1 MNLEIQ
7 NLNFLLLFV
16 AEENLLLLEI
26 LWHCF
31 TVVCYHGN
39 TCYYGSYYGNT
50 CYYGSYHG
58 NTVLWVLCVR
68 LHFSL
73 INTLTASNSFQYI
86 YR

>member
-31 TVVCYHGN
+31 TVVCYRGD
-39 TCYYGSYYGNT
+39 T

-73 INTLTASNSFQYI
+73 INT
-86 YR
+86 

>member
-31 TVVCYHGN
+31 TVVMLPWYVAITMVTLFYG
-39 TCYYGSYYGNT
+39 YY
-50 CYYGSYHG
+50 
-58 NTVLWVLCVR
+58 V
-68 LHFSL
+68 
-73 INTLTASNSFQYI
+73 
-86 YR
+86 